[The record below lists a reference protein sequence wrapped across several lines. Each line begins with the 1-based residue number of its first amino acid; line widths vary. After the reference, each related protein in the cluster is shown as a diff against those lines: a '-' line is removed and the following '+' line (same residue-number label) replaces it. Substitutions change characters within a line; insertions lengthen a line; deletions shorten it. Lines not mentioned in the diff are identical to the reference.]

1 MRLTICIALQC
12 CDEVCIIF
20 VGFFV
25 NFIAGLLGAHAAKPD
40 VRVES
45 NRVNSTP
52 ACLRHMFVCVTFHW
66 EVASLVFLRQVKF
79 PAVISIAFCP
89 DQLHSVITHKP
100 WQSMLNSAV
109 ITEALSWQ
117 TEHHCVVF
125 KPVAGEVGLLMVIN
139 HLTTV
144 MHWAGAQEHA
154 ALPNFNGC
162 SGNHKSASAPEISH
176 AFLGHTGKCLQP
188 QRTPESPLRACLCPP
203 RLHAGSFREDR
214 SW

>member
-25 NFIAGLLGAHAAKPD
+25 TFIAGLLGAHAAKPD
-40 VRVES
+40 VREES

-109 ITEALSWQ
+109 ITEAIKLANRASLHRFQACGGGGWIADGDQ
-117 TEHHCVVF
+117 SPNNC
-125 KPVAGEVGLLMVIN
+125 
-139 HLTTV
+139 
-144 MHWAGAQEHA
+144 HA
-154 ALPNFNGC
+154 LGRC
-162 SGNHKSASAPEISH
+162 SG
-176 AFLGHTGKCLQP
+176 
-188 QRTPESPLRACLCPP
+188 ACSSTQL
-203 RLHAGSFREDR
+203 
-214 SW
+214 